1 MKKIKSLISTVFVS
15 IFVIFATNC
24 TNTYEITDI
33 SQYRT
38 IPGTNYYGK
47 YIAKYSNLVM
57 PKKIE
62 DFFIVEKYL
71 LTYDDWGGF
80 HEEYLEIRIEDE
92 GQYNEYISGIIGNKE
107 TEEFFYDNTYQEY
120 VVNDS
125 IGLTYTNNETNAVL
139 ARIQKILFSDLI
151 QTVIFLSIAIPHADG
166 PVKSERFFYLEKFNI
181 DVATYYNG
189 ERISNKN

>member
-1 MKKIKSLISTVFVS
+1 MKKIKSLISTILVS
-15 IFVIFATNC
+15 IFFVFVACTTNS
-24 TNTYEITDI
+24 YEITDI

-47 YIAKYSNLVM
+47 YIAKYSDLVM

-71 LTYDDWGGF
+71 LTYDDWGGY
-80 HEEYLEIRIEDE
+80 HEEYLEIRIEDKT
-92 GQYNEYISGIIGNKE
+92 QYQEYIHEIIGDKE

-139 ARIQKILFSDLI
+139 ARIQKIIFSDLT

-166 PVKSERFFYLEKFNI
+166 PVKSERFFYLKKFNI

>member
-1 MKKIKSLISTVFVS
+1 M
-15 IFVIFATNC
+15 FAVNC
-24 TNTYEITDI
+24 TMNTYEITDI

-71 LTYDDWGGF
+71 LMYDDWNGY

-92 GQYNEYISGIIGNKE
+92 TQYQEYIKSIIDNKE
-107 TEEFFYDNTYQEY
+107 TEEFFYDKTYLEHA
-120 VVNDS
+120 VNDYVDITS
-125 IGLTYTNNETNAVL
+125 AFSEDESKKGILTSK
-139 ARIQKILFSDLI
+139 IQKILFCDEGNI
-151 QTVIFLSIAIPHADG
+151 IIFLSLTVPFPDG
-166 PVKSERFFYLEKFNI
+166 PVSPDKFYYFRKFNI
-181 DVATYYNG
+181 DATTYYGG
-189 ERISNKN
+189 EKILGGY